1 MQEEKQVS
9 EETPQASSEQPET
22 GAEPDASAAPA
33 AAAGESTAESEPT
46 ASAEAVSETAVE
58 GESAAPVEASEEA
71 TGEDVSEAASATA
84 AEPAAPATPAKPK
97 RELPPPPVLTGLI
110 GRKLGMTHIFDENGR
125 MVAVT
130 VVELGP
136 CYVVQVRTPEK
147 DGYYAAQVGFEPM
160 KTQRVNKPMRGVFK
174 KAELEK
180 PLRHLK
186 EFGIVDGQAASG
198 QEVRV
203 EHVFQ
208 EGETIKVTGTS
219 KGKGFAGV
227 VRRYRFA
234 GGPKTHGSMTHRRPL
249 SSGAT
254 GPQRVFKGKRMPGRM
269 GGEQV
274 TTRNLTIVK
283 ILADKNRVL
292 IKGAV
297 PGGRGSIVYVQ
308 KQER

>member
-1 MQEEKQVS
+1 MQEEKQMA
-9 EETPQASSEQPET
+9 EETPQADGEQPEMT
-22 GAEPDASAAPA
+22 AQSAAPEA
-33 AAAGESTAESEPT
+33 AAEP
-46 ASAEAVSETAVE
+46 SAEAAESAQAQE
-58 GESAAPVEASEEA
+58 GEPA
-71 TGEDVSEAASATA
+71 TQETP
-84 AEPAAPATPAKPK
+84 AEPAAATSAETTPAKPK
-97 RELPPPPVLTGLI
+97 RELPPPPVLKGLI

-147 DGYYAAQVGFEPM
+147 DGYAAAQIGFEPM

-174 KAELEK
+174 KAELDK

-186 EFGIVDGQAASG
+186 EFEIIDGQAASG

-203 EHVFQ
+203 EHVFK
-208 EGETIKVTGTS
+208 EGEIVKVTGTS

-227 VRRYRFA
+227 VKRYRFA
-234 GGPKTHGSMTHRRPL
+234 GGPMTHGSMTHRRPL

-254 GPQRVFKGKRMPGRM
+254 GPQRVFKGKPMPGRM
-269 GGEQV
+269 GGERV
-274 TTRNLTIVK
+274 TVRNLTIVK
-283 ILADKNRVL
+283 ILEGKNRVL

-308 KQER
+308 KQ

>member
-1 MQEEKQVS
+1 MQEEKQLT
-9 EETPQASSEQPET
+9 EETPQANGEQPE
-22 GAEPDASAAPA
+22 AA
-33 AAAGESTAESEPT
+33 TQT
-46 ASAEAVSETAVE
+46 ASAEAIVAPEAEAGAAGAAATQETPAE
-58 GESAAPVEASEEA
+58 PVA
-71 TGEDVSEAASATA
+71 A
-84 AEPAAPATPAKPK
+84 AEATPAQPK
-97 RELPPPPVLTGLI
+97 RELPPPPVLKGLI

-147 DGYYAAQVGFEPM
+147 DGYSAAQIGFEPM
-160 KTQRVNKPMRGVFK
+160 KTQRVNKPMMGIFK
-174 KAELEK
+174 KAALDK

-186 EFGIVDGQAASG
+186 EFEIIDGQAVSG
-198 QEVRV
+198 QEVRA
-203 EHVFQ
+203 EHVFT
-208 EGETIKVTGTS
+208 EGETVKVTGIS

-227 VRRYRFA
+227 VRRYGFA
-234 GGPKTHGSMTHRRPL
+234 GGPMTHGSMTHRRPL

-283 ILADKNRVL
+283 ILAGQNRVL

-308 KQER
+308 KQ

>member
-22 GAEPDASAAPA
+22 GAEPDASASLAAPA
-33 AAAGESTAESEPT
+33 GEATTESKPS
-46 ASAEAVSETAVE
+46 ASAAAVSEAAVE
-58 GESAAPVEASEEA
+58 GESAAPAEASETATEEA
-71 TGEDVSEAASATA
+71 VSAASAPV
-84 AEPAAPATPAKPK
+84 AEPAAPAKPK

-147 DGYYAAQVGFEPM
+147 DGYYAAQIGFEPM

-186 EFGIVDGQAASG
+186 EFKIVYGQAASG

-227 VRRYRFA
+227 VRRYGFA

-274 TTRNLTIVK
+274 TIRNLTLVK

>member
-1 MQEEKQVS
+1 MQEEKQVA
-9 EETPQASSEQPET
+9 EETAQANGEQPEAT
-22 GAEPDASAAPA
+22 AELQASEAAESSTDAESAVETAAETAEAQASEAEVQEAPAEPVAAAPA
-33 AAAGESTAESEPT
+33 
-46 ASAEAVSETAVE
+46 
-58 GESAAPVEASEEA
+58 
-71 TGEDVSEAASATA
+71 EAA
-84 AEPAAPATPAKPK
+84 PAKPK
-97 RELPPPPVLTGLI
+97 RELPPPPVLKGLI

-136 CYVVQVRTPEK
+136 CHVVQVRTPEK
-147 DGYYAAQVGFEPM
+147 DGYHAAQIGYEPM
-160 KTQRVNKPMRGVFK
+160 KTQRVNKPMMGVFK

-186 EFGIVDGQAASG
+186 EFPILEGQAASG
-198 QEVRV
+198 QEVRA
-203 EHVFQ
+203 EHVFS
-208 EGETIKVTGTS
+208 EGETVKVTGTS

-227 VRRYRFA
+227 VRRYGFS
-234 GGPKTHGSMTHRRPL
+234 GGPMTHGSMTHRRPL

-254 GPQRVFKGKRMPGRM
+254 GPQRVFKGKRSPGRM

-283 ILADKNRVL
+283 ILADQNRVL

-308 KQER
+308 KQ

>member
-22 GAEPDASAAPA
+22 GAEPDASASLAAPA
-33 AAAGESTAESEPT
+33 GEATTESKPS
-46 ASAEAVSETAVE
+46 ASAAAVSEAAVE
-58 GESAAPVEASEEA
+58 GESAAPAEASETATEEA
-71 TGEDVSEAASATA
+71 VSAASAPV
-84 AEPAAPATPAKPK
+84 AEPAAPAKPK

-147 DGYYAAQVGFEPM
+147 DGYYAAQIGFEPM

-186 EFGIVDGQAASG
+186 EFKIVDGQAASG

-208 EGETIKVTGTS
+208 EGEIIKVTGTS

-227 VRRYRFA
+227 VRRYGFA

-254 GPQRVFKGKRMPGRM
+254 GPQRVLKGKRMPGRM
-269 GGEQV
+269 GADQV
-274 TTRNLTIVK
+274 TTRNLTLVK

>member
-1 MQEEKQVS
+1 MQEEKQVA
-9 EETPQASSEQPET
+9 EETAQANGEQPEAT
-22 GAEPDASAAPA
+22 AELQASEAVESSTESESAAEAAAESTEAQASEAEAQETPAEPVAAAPA
-33 AAAGESTAESEPT
+33 
-46 ASAEAVSETAVE
+46 
-58 GESAAPVEASEEA
+58 
-71 TGEDVSEAASATA
+71 EAA
-84 AEPAAPATPAKPK
+84 PAKPK
-97 RELPPPPVLTGLI
+97 RELPPPPVLKGLI

-125 MVAVT
+125 MIAVT

-136 CYVVQVRTPEK
+136 CHVVQVRTPEK
-147 DGYYAAQVGFEPM
+147 DGYHAAQIGYEPM
-160 KTQRVNKPMRGVFK
+160 KTQRVNKPMTGVFK

-186 EFGIVDGQAASG
+186 EFPVLEGQAASG
-198 QEVRV
+198 QEVRA
-203 EHVFQ
+203 EHVFS
-208 EGETIKVTGTS
+208 EGETVKVTGTS

-227 VRRYRFA
+227 VRRYGFA
-234 GGPKTHGSMTHRRPL
+234 GGPMTHGSMTHRRPL

-254 GPQRVFKGKRMPGRM
+254 GPQRVFKGKRSPGRM

-283 ILADKNRVL
+283 ILADQNRVL

-308 KQER
+308 KQ

>member
-1 MQEEKQVS
+1 MQEEKQLT
-9 EETPQASSEQPET
+9 EETAQANIEQPE
-22 GAEPDASAAPA
+22 A
-33 AAAGESTAESEPT
+33 TAEQH
-46 ASAEAVSETAVE
+46 ASAEAPSPTEA
-58 GESAAPVEASEEA
+58 ESAAPV
-71 TGEDVSEAASATA
+71 SEAEIPATPT
-84 AEPAAPATPAKPK
+84 EAAPAKSK
-97 RELPPPPVLTGLI
+97 RELPPPPVLKGLI

-125 MVAVT
+125 MIAVT

-147 DGYYAAQVGFEPM
+147 DGYYAAQIGYEPI

-186 EFGIVDGQAASG
+186 EFPILEGHAASG
-198 QEVRV
+198 QEIRA
-203 EHVFQ
+203 EHVFS
-208 EGETIKVTGTS
+208 EGEVVKVTGTS

-227 VRRYRFA
+227 VRRHGFA
-234 GGPKTHGSMTHRRPL
+234 GGPMTHGSMVHRRPL

-254 GPQRVFKGKRMPGRM
+254 GPQRVFKGKPGPGRM

-283 ILADKNRVL
+283 ILADQNRVL

-308 KQER
+308 KQ